1 MSDFIQ
7 IIEKEVKSATDLI
20 EVESFIRKFIYNYYQ
35 TNQLVDQLA
44 RDCEYEK
51 INQDDQITLQEGI
64 YFIVDGQYQLPKRF
78 IKMANFLVIPP
89 HEKTIFFALSDI
101 HLLSIRTNF
110 TQYLSQLKEL
120 RTDIIIEF
128 LRKTLF
134 PNFPRN
140 SVARISKYFCLTSLP
155 FKHVI
160 YRENEESKFVY
171 LIREGEIQ
179 LQRDKKQLKLL
190 VENQIFGEYE
200 VFFNRVRFT
209 KAVSNSIVSLLTI
222 KAEIF
227 LTLLKEYPILKQRL
241 LCQSVL
247 RYEMI
252 YYQPKSI
259 ENNKDRR
266 QNNSLLK
273 RQKKALRS
281 LSPKQDCIQMFEM
294 SQQIQKER
302 VRTGYKA
309 MPFFY
314 NYRVSINEKCP
325 TAVQSP
331 QSSTRRKLE
340 TTNSDVQF
348 RSQSPATCQRVSK
361 IISSK
366 HNMFR
371 QQPTRE
377 FLLQNFVNQSKPQF

>member
-1 MSDFIQ
+1 MNDLIK
-7 IIEKEVKSATDLI
+7 IVEKEDKSATDLI
-20 EVESFIRKFIYNYYQ
+20 EVETFIRKFIYNYYQ
-35 TNQLVDQLA
+35 TNQLADQLA
-44 RDCEYEK
+44 RVCVYEK
-51 INQDDQITLQEGI
+51 INSDNQITLQEGI
-64 YFIVDGQYQLPKRF
+64 YFIVAGQYQLPKRY
-78 IKMANFLVIPP
+78 IKIPNFLVIPA
-89 HEKTIFFALSDI
+89 HEKVIIFAFSDV

-110 TQYLSQLKEL
+110 NQYLCQLKEL

-140 SVARISKYFCLTSLP
+140 SVERISKHFCLISLP

-179 LQRDKKQLKLL
+179 LIRDKKQLKIL

-209 KAVSNSIVSLLTI
+209 KAMSNSTVSLLVI

-241 LCQSVL
+241 LCQSVV
-247 RYEMI
+247 RYEQI
-252 YYQPKSI
+252 YYQPNSI
-259 ENNKDRR
+259 EKNKNRR
-266 QNNSLLK
+266 QTNSLLK

-281 LSPKQDCIQMFEM
+281 LSPQQDCIQMFEM

-309 MPFFY
+309 VPLFF
-314 NYRVSINEKCP
+314 NYKVSIVEKC
-325 TAVQSP
+325 TTTLQSP
-331 QSSTRRKLE
+331 QSSTKRKLE
-340 TTNSDVQF
+340 TTNSEVQF
-348 RSQSPATCQRVSK
+348 RSQSPANSQRVSK

-371 QQPTRE
+371 QQPSRE
-377 FLLQNFVNQSKPQF
+377 FLLQNFVNQSKPSF

>member
-1 MSDFIQ
+1 MNDFIR
-7 IIEKEVKSATDLI
+7 IVEKEVKSATDQI
-20 EVESFIRKFIYNYYQ
+20 EIESFIRKFIYNYYQ
-35 TNQLVDQLA
+35 TNQLADQLA
-44 RDCEYEK
+44 RDCVYEK
-51 INQDDQITLQEGI
+51 INSDNSIALQEGI
-64 YFIVDGQYQLPKRF
+64 YFIIAGQYQLPKRY
-78 IKMANFLVIPP
+78 IKLPNFLVIPA
-89 HEKTIFFALSDI
+89 HEKAIIFALSDI
-101 HLLSIRTNF
+101 HFLSIKTNF
-110 TQYLSQLKEL
+110 SQYLSQLKES
-120 RTDIIIEF
+120 RADIIIDF

-140 SVARISKYFCLTSLP
+140 SIERISKHFFLISLP

-171 LIREGEIQ
+171 LVREGEIK
-179 LQRDKKQLKLL
+179 LLRDKKQLKILI
-190 VENQIFGEYE
+190 ENQIFGEYE
-200 VFFNRVRFT
+200 VFFNKVRFT
-209 KAVSNSIVSLLTI
+209 KAVTNSTVSLLVI

-227 LTLLKEYPILKQRL
+227 LILLKEYPILKQRL

-247 RYEMI
+247 RYEQI
-252 YYQPKSI
+252 YSQPNQIEKSK
-259 ENNKDRR
+259 NRK

-309 MPFFY
+309 VPLFF
-314 NYRVSINEKCP
+314 NNRVSLVEKY
-325 TAVQSP
+325 TTTVQSP
-331 QSSTRRKLE
+331 QNSTRRKLE
-340 TTNSDVQF
+340 TNNSEVQF
-348 RSQSPATCQRVSK
+348 RSQSPATSQKVSK

-371 QQPTRE
+371 QLPSRE
-377 FLLQNFVNQSKPQF
+377 FLLQNFVIQSKPQF

>member
-1 MSDFIQ
+1 MNDFIQ
-7 IIEKEVKSATDLI
+7 IIQKEVKSATDQI
-20 EVESFIRKFIYNYYQ
+20 EMESFIRKFIYNYYQ
-35 TNQLVDQLA
+35 TDQLA
-44 RDCEYEK
+44 DQLAKDCEYEK
-51 INQDDQITLQEGI
+51 INQDEQITLQEGI

-78 IKMANFLVIPP
+78 MKLPNFLVIPI
-89 HEKTIFFALSDI
+89 HEKAIIFAFSDV
-101 HLLSIRTNF
+101 HLLSIKTNF
-110 TQYLSQLKEL
+110 SQYLSQLKEL

-140 SVARISKYFCLTSLP
+140 SIARISKYFCLISLP

-160 YRENEESKFVY
+160 YKENEESRFVY
-171 LIREGEIQ
+171 LIREGEIK
-179 LQRDKKQLKLL
+179 LQGGKKQIKLL

-209 KAVSNSIVSLLTI
+209 KAVTNSSVSLLTI

-247 RYEMI
+247 RYEFM

-259 ENNKDRR
+259 ENNQESRK
-266 QNNSLLK
+266 NNSLLR
-273 RQKKALRS
+273 RQKKTLRS
-281 LSPKQDCIQMFEM
+281 LSPQQDCIQMFEM

-302 VRTGYKA
+302 VRTGYKV
-309 MPFFY
+309 MPLSF
-314 NYRVSINEKCP
+314 NNRVSLVEKCA
-325 TAVQSP
+325 TTVQSP

-340 TTNSDVQF
+340 TTNSEVQF
-348 RSQSPATCQRVSK
+348 KSQSPITNQKVSK

-377 FLLQNFVNQSKPQF
+377 FLLQNFVNQSKPQL